1 MPKIFDNIALY
12 LLPDLREAIKVAY
25 RADFCVGYLN
35 LRGWKAI
42 GDYIE
47 NWSGCNGECVRLLCG
62 VGVSVNGYR
71 ACSPF
76 VGRGTHS

>member
-1 MPKIFDNIALY
+1 MPKIFDIIALY

-47 NWSGCNGECVRLLCG
+47 NWSGCNGECVRLL
-62 VGVSVNGYR
+62 VGLE
-71 ACSPF
+71 CL
-76 VGRGTHS
+76 